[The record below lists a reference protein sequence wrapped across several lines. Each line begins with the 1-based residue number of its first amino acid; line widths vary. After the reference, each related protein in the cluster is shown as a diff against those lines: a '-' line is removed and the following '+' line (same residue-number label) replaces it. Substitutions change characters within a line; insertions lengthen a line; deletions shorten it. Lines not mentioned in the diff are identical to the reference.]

1 MRVLLAVG
9 VGIILLAA
17 AACSSSSTAPAN
29 SCGSSSAA
37 ANVGATD
44 GLVFSPNHTAITH
57 GQSVCWQNNG
67 TTLHTVTDDGGAFNT
82 QLPTGQVFIH
92 IYPAAGTFPYHCT
105 LHSQMTGTITV
116 N

>member
-1 MRVLLAVG
+1 MRMLLAL
-9 VGIILLAA
+9 GIGFSLLAA

-29 SCGSSSAA
+29 SCGSSGAA

-44 GLVFSPNHTAITH
+44 GLVFSSNHTTITH

-67 TTLHTVTDDGGAFNT
+67 SITHSVTDNGGAFDT
-82 QLPTGQVFIH
+82 QLPTGQIFVH

-105 LHSQMTGTITV
+105 FHSGMTGTITV